1 MSKIR
6 SLRSARQLAELR
18 GKQKSKEKGQI
29 ILLTVLILAGS
40 MLGASMI
47 AGYLMLLKIRASSD
61 ITNSARAIFA
71 ADAGVEWELYKQ
83 IKDPGYPKPSLS
95 NGADFTTYQ
104 DGQIIKSIGESGNVF
119 RAFELNYTLAT
130 TTVP

>member
-1 MSKIR
+1 MKLPIHNSQF
-6 SLRSARQLAELR
+6 SNSA
-18 GKQKSKEKGQI
+18 KGQV
-29 ILLTVLILAGS
+29 ILLTVLVLAGS

-71 ADAGVEWELYKQ
+71 ADAGIEWELYKQ
-83 IKDPGYPKPSLS
+83 IKDSGYPKPSLS
-95 NGADFTTYQ
+95 NGAEFNTYQ
-104 DGQIIKSIGESGNVF
+104 DGQMIKSIGDSSGVF
-119 RAFELNYTLAT
+119 RAFEMNYTLAT

>member
-1 MSKIR
+1 V
-6 SLRSARQLAELR
+6 
-18 GKQKSKEKGQI
+18 
-29 ILLTVLILAGS
+29 ILLTVLVLAGS
-40 MLGASMI
+40 MLGASVI

-95 NGADFTTYQ
+95 NGAEFTTYQ
-104 DGQIIKSIGESGNVF
+104 NEQMIKSIGESSGVF
-119 RAFELNYTLAT
+119 RAFEMNYTLAT

>member
-1 MSKIR
+1 MKFSISNSKF
-6 SLRSARQLAELR
+6 SNSAR
-18 GKQKSKEKGQI
+18 GQV
-29 ILLTVLILAGS
+29 ILLTVLVLAGS
-40 MLGASMI
+40 MLGASVI

-95 NGADFTTYQ
+95 NGAEFTTYQ
-104 DGQIIKSIGESGNVF
+104 NEQMIKSIGESSGVF
-119 RAFELNYTLAT
+119 RAFEMNYTLAT